1 MPESC
6 FVPGSQQ
13 RQVVNVSESEP
24 SEGVKGDSF
33 VADKTYPGQS

>member
-1 MPESC
+1 M
-6 FVPGSQQ
+6 G
-13 RQVVNVSESEP
+13 VNVSE